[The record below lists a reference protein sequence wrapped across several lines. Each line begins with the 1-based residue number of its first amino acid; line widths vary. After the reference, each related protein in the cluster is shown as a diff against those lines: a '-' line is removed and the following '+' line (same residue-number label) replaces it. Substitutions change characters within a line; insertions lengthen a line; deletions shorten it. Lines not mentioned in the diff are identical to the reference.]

1 MEATKPL
8 YCGVKRT
15 SKLQDGFAG
24 PRTGRGSSKRGP
36 ASRIFIESMNH
47 CNRSLRD
54 PWCQLRT
61 GANPGPRVLTVGKRF
76 RRNRVSLTLAL
87 KCSSSRSGMTHPR
100 SAPAE
105 PAMDKDALPEGDQPI
120 ERRLATILMAD
131 VANYSAMMGEN
142 EERTV
147 QVLRGHR
154 QIFDELL
161 KAHRGRIF
169 NTAGDSVLAEFPSAV
184 EAVRCA
190 TEIQAAL
197 HTRNQHLPPEQRMSF
212 RIGIN
217 LGDVIVQA
225 GDLLGDGVNVA
236 ARIQSITEPG
246 GVCISGS
253 VYDQIQNKLTLQFKQ
268 LGEQTFK
275 NIAQPIRTFSISAS
289 DAMALPFVAKRQG
302 RPIWAGAAIAA
313 VVVGLALA
321 GGYAAYRSHEASV
334 AEEARRA
341 GEAQQAAQQRQAEES
356 RAAIEAAKREATLQA
371 ELKAAKDAAEN
382 AAATK
387 KADEQRRL
395 SEAATRRVAE
405 TATPKVR
412 EDQAR
417 VAAAA
422 PQPAAAVP
430 EVAASAPNT
439 PAGGLDRYDGI
450 YSGQLCNMF
459 VEPEPKTVCWGV
471 AMKVEQGVMLASWM
485 NPKAGQLDSA
495 RGKISPQGKV
505 DMTLEGHGPSGNVG
519 HALMMG
525 TISGTDITA
534 SGAWG
539 NGLRVTGKWTRTP

>member
-1 MEATKPL
+1 
-8 YCGVKRT
+8 
-15 SKLQDGFAG
+15 
-24 PRTGRGSSKRGP
+24 
-36 ASRIFIESMNH
+36 
-47 CNRSLRD
+47 
-54 PWCQLRT
+54 
-61 GANPGPRVLTVGKRF
+61 
-76 RRNRVSLTLAL
+76 
-87 KCSSSRSGMTHPR
+87 
-100 SAPAE
+100 
-105 PAMDKDALPEGDQPI
+105 MDKDALPKGDQPI

-147 QVLRGHR
+147 QTLRGHR

-161 KAHRGRIF
+161 QAHRGRIF

-197 HTRNQHLPPEQRMSF
+197 HTRNQHLPPDQRMSF

-268 LGEQTFK
+268 LGEQAFK

-289 DAMALPFVAKRQG
+289 DAMALPFVSKRRG

-321 GGYAAYRSHEASV
+321 GGYAMYRSHEANV

-341 GEAQQAAQQRQAEES
+341 GEAQQATQQRQAEET
-356 RAAIEAAKREATLQA
+356 RASIEAAKREATLQA
-371 ELKAAKDAAEN
+371 ELKAAKDALES

-395 SEAATRRVAE
+395 SEAPTRRVPEA
-405 TATPKVR
+405 ATPKVR

-422 PQPAAAVP
+422 PQPATAAP
-430 EVAASAPNT
+430 QPAAAAPAVAAAAPGT

-495 RGKISPQGKV
+495 KGKISPQGKV
-505 DMTLEGHGPSGNVG
+505 DLALEGHGPSGNVG

-525 TISGTDITA
+525 TISGSVITT